1 MLMMFGG
8 AVIGMI
14 TGLLGYTVIV
24 DGVFSV
30 VNFLILT
37 GAVSLWCTLVI
48 LIESKR

>member
-37 GAVSLWCTLVI
+37 GGCLSVVYASYPN
-48 LIESKR
+48 